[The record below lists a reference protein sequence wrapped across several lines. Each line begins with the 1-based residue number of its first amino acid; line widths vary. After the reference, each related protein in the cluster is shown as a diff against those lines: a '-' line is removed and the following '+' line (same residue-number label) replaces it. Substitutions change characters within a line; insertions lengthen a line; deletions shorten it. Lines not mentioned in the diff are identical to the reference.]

1 MNPAHVH
8 LLLNHIPVIG
18 IWFGIVIYL
27 VALTRKPEWR
37 ALGLG
42 VFVLMAVLTLP
53 AYLSGEPA
61 EELIRGLSG
70 VSEATIEEHEAAALP
85 ALIAMLA
92 LGAVA
97 LAGLVRF
104 RHAESWSRGYGWL
117 VLALAL
123 IAGGLIGRT
132 ANLGAHIRHPEIRST
147 TPVTAPELSEPR
159 EHEERES
166 R

>member
-1 MNPAHVH
+1 
-8 LLLNHIPVIG
+8 
-18 IWFGIVIYL
+18 
-27 VALTRKPEWR
+27 
-37 ALGLG
+37 
-42 VFVLMAVLTLP
+42 MAVLTLP

-61 EELIRGLSG
+61 EEWIRGLSG
-70 VSEATIEEHEAAALP
+70 VSETTVEEHEEAALP

-97 LAGLVRF
+97 LAGLVRL
-104 RHAESWSRGYGWL
+104 RHAASWSRGYGWFVL
-117 VLALAL
+117 VLAL

-147 TPVTAPELSEPR
+147 TPAMAPELSEPR

>member
-8 LLLNHIPVIG
+8 LLLNHIPVVG
-18 IWFGIVIYL
+18 IWLGIALYL
-27 VALTRKPEWR
+27 VALVRKPEWR
-37 ALGLG
+37 SLSLG
-42 VFVLMAVLTLP
+42 VFALMAVLTIP

-61 EELIRGLSG
+61 EEMIHGLPG
-70 VSEATIEEHEAAALP
+70 VSEATVEAHEEAAVP
-85 ALIAMLA
+85 ALIAMLV

-97 LAGLVRF
+97 AGGLMRF
-104 RHAESWSRGYGWL
+104 RAAASWPRGYGWI
-117 VLALAL
+117 VLILAL

-147 TPVTAPELSEPR
+147 TPAGAVESGETHESEGQ
-159 EHEERES
+159 ES

>member
-18 IWFGIVIYL
+18 IWLGIVLYL
-27 VALTRKPEWR
+27 VALAKKPEWR
-37 ALGLG
+37 SLSLG
-42 VFVLMAVLTLP
+42 VFALMAVLTLP

-61 EELIRGLSG
+61 EELIRGFPG
-70 VSEATIEEHEAAALP
+70 VSEATIEEHEEAALP
-85 ALIAMLA
+85 ALIATLV

-97 LAGLVRF
+97 LVGLVRF
-104 RHAESWSRGYGWL
+104 HHAESWSRGYGWL

-123 IAGGLIGRT
+123 VAGSLIGRT

-147 TPVTAPELSEPR
+147 TPATAPEPSEPR